1 MPELDLYDE
10 LRKLIA
16 LLDEHEID
24 YALCGGLA
32 MAIHA
37 RPRSTIDIDM
47 LILSESLEKVLPIAL
62 ELGYN
67 IRGKDLSFANGA
79 IEIRRVSK
87 IDPESGDPLSL
98 DLLLVTSEILPIWE
112 SRMIADWEGGKLS
125 VVSRSGLISLKEL
138 RGSGQDQDDIKALQ
152 AGDPNAES

>member
-1 MPELDLYDE
+1 MPELDIYDE
-10 LRKLIA
+10 LRKLIG
-16 LLDEHEID
+16 LLDQHEID

-32 MAIHA
+32 MAIYA

-62 ELGYN
+62 TLGYN
-67 IRGKDLSFANGA
+67 IRGMDLSFAKGA

-87 IDPESGDPLSL
+87 IDQESGDSLSL
-98 DLLLVTSEILPIWE
+98 DLLLVTPEIFPIWE
-112 SRMIADWEGGKLS
+112 SRTTANWEGGKLS

-152 AGDPNAES
+152 AGDSHAQS

>member
-1 MPELDLYDE
+1 
-10 LRKLIA
+10 
-16 LLDEHEID
+16 
-24 YALCGGLA
+24 

-47 LILSESLEKVLPIAL
+47 LILSESLEKVLPIAF

-67 IRGKDLSFANGA
+67 IRGKDLSFANGV
-79 IEIRRVSK
+79 IEIRWVSK

-98 DLLLVTSEILPIWE
+98 DLLLVTPKIFSIWE
-112 SRMIADWEGGKLS
+112 SRTTANWEGGKLS
-125 VVSRSGLISLKEL
+125 VVSRNGLISLKEL

-152 AGDPNAES
+152 DEDS

>member
-1 MPELDLYDE
+1 MPELDIYDE
-10 LRKLIA
+10 LRKLID

-47 LILSESLEKVLPIAL
+47 LVLSESLEKVLPIAL

-67 IRGKDLSFANGA
+67 IRGKDLSFANGV

-87 IDPESGDPLSL
+87 IDPESGDLLSL
-98 DLLLVTSEILPIWE
+98 DLLLVTPEILPIWE
-112 SRMIADWEGGKLS
+112 SRTIAKWEGGELS
-125 VVSRSGLISLKEL
+125 VVSRSGLVSLKQL

-152 AGDPNAES
+152 AGDS

>member
-1 MPELDLYDE
+1 MPELDIYDE

-16 LLDEHEID
+16 LLDEHQVN

-62 ELGYN
+62 TLGYN
-67 IRGKDLSFANGA
+67 VRGKDLSFANEV
-79 IEIRRVSK
+79 IQIRRVSK
-87 IDPESGDPLSL
+87 IDPESGDLLSL
-98 DLLLVTSEILPIWE
+98 DLLLVTPKLLPIWE
-112 SRMIADWEGGKLS
+112 SRTVADWEGGKLS
-125 VVSRSGLISLKEL
+125 VVSRTGLMSLKKL

-152 AGDPNAES
+152 AGDADGES

>member
-1 MPELDLYDE
+1 MPEFDIYDE
-10 LRKLIA
+10 LRKLIS
-16 LLDEHEID
+16 LLDEHEIN

-47 LILSESLEKVLPIAL
+47 LIRSESLEKLLPLVLK
-62 ELGYN
+62 LGYT
-67 IRGKDLSFANGA
+67 IRGKDLSFAHGA

-87 IDPESGDPLSL
+87 IDSESGDLLSL
-98 DLLLVTSEILPIWE
+98 DLLLVTPELLPIWE
-112 SRMIADWEGGKLS
+112 SRTTAEWEGGKLS
-125 VVSRSGLISLKEL
+125 VVSRNGLISLKEL

-152 AGDPNAES
+152 GGDANAES

>member
-1 MPELDLYDE
+1 MPELDIYDE
-10 LRKLIA
+10 LRKLISV
-16 LLDEHEID
+16 LDEHEID

-47 LILSESLEKVLPIAL
+47 LILSESLEKVLPIAF

-67 IRGKDLSFANGA
+67 IRGKDLSFANGV

-98 DLLLVTSEILPIWE
+98 DLLLVTPKIFPIWE
-112 SRMIADWEGGKLS
+112 SRTTANWEGGKLS
-125 VVSRSGLISLKEL
+125 VVSRNGLISLKEL

-152 AGDPNAES
+152 DEDS

>member
-1 MPELDLYDE
+1 MPELDIYDE
-10 LRKLIA
+10 LRNVVRRLN
-16 LLDEHEID
+16 EHEID

-32 MAIHA
+32 MAIHG

-67 IRGKDLSFANGA
+67 IRGKDLSFANGV

-87 IDPESGDPLSL
+87 IDPESGDLLSL
-98 DLLLVTSEILPIWE
+98 DLLLVTPEILSIWE
-112 SRMIADWEGGKLS
+112 SRAIAKWEAGELS
-125 VVSRSGLISLKEL
+125 VVSRSGLISLKQL

-152 AGDPNAES
+152 AGVPNAER

>member
-1 MPELDLYDE
+1 MPELDIYDE
-10 LRKLIA
+10 LRKLIS
-16 LLDEHEID
+16 LLDQHEIN

-67 IRGKDLSFANGA
+67 IRGKDLSFANGV

-87 IDPESGDPLSL
+87 IDPESGDLLSL
-98 DLLLVTSEILPIWE
+98 DLLLVTPEILPIWE
-112 SRMIADWEGGKLS
+112 SRAIAKWEGGDLS
-125 VVSRSGLISLKEL
+125 VVSRSGLISLKKL
-138 RGSGQDQDDIKALQ
+138 RGSGQDQDDIKALK
-152 AGDPNAES
+152 ARDSNAER